1 MKTAVSNGE
10 SYMLVCNGSS
20 VVASFFT
27 EGGDTANEGCCCCCV
42 REYTVIC
49 DCPWVHENIRWLFV
63 CLFVVLVNDVPR
75 HSMSQAILVV
85 VHVVNDSQKCL

>member
-63 CLFVVLVNDVPR
+63 CLLCLSMTSLVTLC
-75 HSMSQAILVV
+75 HKQYLLWCML
-85 VHVVNDSQKCL
+85 